1 MVATSGYRARE
12 GAIATPSNSG
22 QQIAALSTRI
32 AAYLIDSIVLLAV
45 LLIFFVIGGA
55 VLLFTSDLGKNDA
68 PDAAYSAFIAIL
80 IGGPLLFW
88 SLLNLALSLWRA
100 QTIGMYI
107 TGIKAEAEDTDAR
120 TPRRVLLRWF
130 GMNPV
135 LYHPLFV
142 PIWLLLA
149 AYATS
154 VTLSRSILI
163 VTLAL
168 VLLCIATPL
177 AGVAAIVLDSERR
190 SIHDR
195 LAKTRVV
202 VVEDR

>member
-1 MVATSGYRARE
+1 M
-12 GAIATPSNSG
+12 ATPSSSG
-22 QQIAALSTRI
+22 QQIATLGTRI
-32 AAYLIDSIVLLAV
+32 AAYLIDSVALLAV

-55 VLLFTSDLGKNDA
+55 VLLFTSDFGKDDA

-88 SLLNLALSLWRA
+88 SFLNLALARWRA
-100 QTIGMYI
+100 QTAGMYI
-107 TGIKAEAEDTDAR
+107 IGIKAEAEDTDAR

-130 GMNPV
+130 GLNPV
-135 LYHPLFV
+135 LYHPLFA

-154 VTLSRSILI
+154 VTLSQSILI

-168 VLLCIATPL
+168 MLLCIVTPL
-177 AGVAAIVLDSERR
+177 FGFAAMALDSERR
-190 SIHDR
+190 GIHDR
-195 LAKTRVV
+195 IARTRVV
-202 VVEDR
+202 ATDGR